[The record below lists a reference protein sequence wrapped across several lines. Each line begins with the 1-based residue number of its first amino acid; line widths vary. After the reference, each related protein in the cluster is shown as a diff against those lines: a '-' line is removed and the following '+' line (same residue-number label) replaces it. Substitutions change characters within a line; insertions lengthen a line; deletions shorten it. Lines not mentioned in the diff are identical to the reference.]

1 MDGIGLK
8 VGQVV
13 KSKAG
18 RDKGKLF
25 IVLNVEDPYA
35 YIADG
40 SLRKVE
46 KPKKKKIKH
55 LIKYN
60 VVDENI
66 RTKILNGKKPTNT
79 ELCKSLL
86 NINLNDVCEE

>member
-46 KPKKKKIKH
+46 KPKKRK
-55 LIKYN
+55 
-60 VVDENI
+60 
-66 RTKILNGKKPTNT
+66 
-79 ELCKSLL
+79 
-86 NINLNDVCEE
+86 